1 MKKTISEVMVERIAR
16 WPIER
21 LIPYVGNARTHS
33 EAQIAEV
40 ASSIAEFGFVHPVLA
55 APDGVII
62 AGHCRVL
69 AAAQLAMREIPV
81 VVLEHLSETQR
92 KALAIADNRLALN
105 AGWDEEMLRRELAA
119 LEQEEFPVD
128 LLGFDPQELDRLL
141 AEPDAAAELPDED
154 LVPECP
160 RLPVSRAGDLW
171 ICGAHRVLCGDPLE
185 WPAVERLMGG
195 EIADLVFTEP
205 LIEGW
210 GAKSRHGRDPVE
222 KVQQFLIALS
232 SQYRRLVKPTASLYI
247 CHPAVWQRE
256 FQNALENTGFA
267 VACQIVR
274 AWQSFAP
281 GGERYQQQH
290 TPTFYVHVAGQMDAW
305 YGEGRQSSVWTPDQP
320 GTPDPHAM
328 PVECIERILINSSQ
342 PGDVVVDLCAGSGA
356 GLVACERL
364 GRRASTMS
372 GDSRVVDAMV
382 MRWQQRTGERAV
394 LEDDGATFDE
404 AAALR
409 SRIAA

>member
-21 LIPYVGNARTHS
+21 LIPYVRNTRTHS
-33 EAQIAEV
+33 EAQVAEV

-128 LLGFDPQELDRLL
+128 LLGFDTQELDRLL
-141 AEPDAAAELPDED
+141 AEPDVAAELPDED
-154 LVPECP
+154 PVPECP

-195 EIADLVFTEP
+195 ESADLVFTEP

-210 GAKSRHGRDPVE
+210 GAKSPHGTDPVE

-267 VACQIVR
+267 IACQIVWV
-274 AWQSFAP
+274 WQSFAP

-290 TPTFYVHVAGQMDAW
+290 TPIFYAHVAGQMDAW
-305 YGEGRQSSVWTPDQP
+305 YGDGRQSSVWTPAQP
-320 GTPDPHAM
+320 G
-328 PVECIERILINSSQ
+328 ECIERILINSSR
-342 PGDVVVDLCAGSGA
+342 PGDVVVDLCATAGA

-364 GRRASTMS
+364 GRRTSTMS

-382 MRWQQRTGERAV
+382 MRWQQSTGRSAV
-394 LEDDGATFDE
+394 HEGDSQSFAEVLAHRQL
-404 AAALR
+404 AAA
-409 SRIAA
+409 

>member
-1 MKKTISEVMVERIAR
+1 
-16 WPIER
+16 
-21 LIPYVGNARTHS
+21 
-33 EAQIAEV
+33 V

-69 AAAQLAMREIPV
+69 AAAKLGMREIPV

-92 KALAIADNRLALN
+92 KALAIADNRLALD
-105 AGWDEEMLRRELAA
+105 AGWDEEMLRRELAT

-128 LLGFDPQELDRLL
+128 LLGFDTQELDRLL
-141 AEPDAAAELPDED
+141 AELDIVPAVLDED
-154 LVPECP
+154 RGSEPP
-160 RLPVSRAGDLW
+160 RQLVSRVGDLW
-171 ICGAHRVLCGDPLE
+171 ICGAHRVLCGDPLD

-195 EIADLVFTEP
+195 ESADLVFTEP

-290 TPTFYVHVAGQMDAW
+290 TPTFYVHVAGQMDVW
-305 YGEGRQSSVWTPDQP
+305 YGDGRQSSVWTPDQP

-342 PGDVVVDLCAGSGA
+342 PGDVVVDLCATAGA

-364 GRRASTMS
+364 GRRARTMS
-372 GDSRVVDAMV
+372 GDSRVIDAMV
-382 MRWQQRTGERAV
+382 MRWQQSTGRSAV
-394 LEDDGATFDE
+394 HEGDSQSFAEVLAHRQL
-404 AAALR
+404 AAA
-409 SRIAA
+409 